1 MSKQRA
7 ESLSPFCVL
16 HLVLDT
22 GERLPCLVDRETWL
36 PVRLA
41 TRWTMRYRRYRRQS
55 STLAD
60 NLRILSSLYTWA
72 RGSEGFDLDDYL
84 TQGNILTPRQ
94 IEAFASTLRSP
105 ETGFSADEYALKL
118 VPKPPDVFLPPIDA
132 GTYDHYL
139 SISEQFL
146 LWSLDHMNRG
156 GVSRLSLEQLTAE
169 RAQLTYLFQSLRI
182 GARPSERMEPL
193 EDQEIQHIREIIG
206 PRREGQNPWMFPD
219 RVFSESTRLRNW
231 LMFETAL
238 QLGVRRGELL
248 KLRLDSLPRGSDDG
262 IRILRSP
269 DDPADT
275 RAREPAVKTA
285 ERILPAS
292 RHLLS
297 ALRAYLTLPPPLG
310 RVRGKSPYLFVA
322 REGQALSLDR
332 ADDIIQDI
340 GRHSGIT
347 PLSWHRLRHTWS
359 EKWAE
364 RFLTQ
369 PNGKE
374 LLQYAGGWT
383 NPHSPD
389 HYIQHTIEKQAAD
402 LMRTYHQT
410 LYTGEG
416 GQ

>member
-1 MSKQRA
+1 MKKKQA
-7 ESLSPFCVL
+7 EGVSPFCVL
-16 HLVLDT
+16 RLVLDT

-41 TRWTMRYRRYRRQS
+41 TRWAMRYRRYRRQS

-60 NLRILSSLYTWA
+60 NLRMLGSLYAWA
-72 RGSEGFDLDDYL
+72 RISGGFDLDDYL

-94 IEAFASTLRSP
+94 IEAFASTLRTPDTLHALGPTDVSETVSP
-105 ETGFSADEYALKL
+105 L
-118 VPKPPDVFLPPIDA
+118 IDA
-132 GTYDHYL
+132 GTYDHHL
-139 SISEQFL
+139 GITEMFL
-146 LWSLDHMNRG
+146 TWALDSMNRG
-156 GVSRLSLEQLTAE
+156 GVSRLSLEQLAAE
-169 RAQLTYLFQSLRI
+169 RAQLSYLFRSLRI
-182 GARPSERMEPL
+182 GARPSKRMEPL
-193 EDQEIQHIREIIG
+193 EDPEIHHIRETIG
-206 PRREGQNPWMFPD
+206 PKREGQNPWAFPD
-219 RVFSESTRLRNW
+219 LLFSEATRLRNW
-231 LMFETAL
+231 LMFEVAL

-262 IRILRSP
+262 IRILRFP

-275 RAREPAVKTA
+275 RVQEPAVKTA

-297 ALRAYLTLPPPLG
+297 TLRAYRTLPPPLG
-310 RVRGKSPYLFVA
+310 RARSRSPYLFVTV
-322 REGQALSLDR
+322 EGQALSLAR

-340 GRHSGIT
+340 SHHSGIA

-369 PNGKE
+369 PNGKD

-389 HYIQHTIEKQAAD
+389 HYIQHTVEKQAAH

-410 LYTGEG
+410 LYSEEEK
-416 GQ
+416 